1 MLAFAQDE
9 KPKPANKLSEMA
21 EKHRKEMKAKAK
33 QSLKPRRVEQEE
45 SNSDTEENTEK
56 NQNSAKNKQELNTG
70 ARAKRKGGWG
80 TVKKELI
87 SKGKYEKTSE
97 ESDTAQDK
105 KVGWNFVKKEIMSKI
120 KDERSEEELDI
131 AHAKK
136 TGGWAAIKRDMIA
149 KKDEKR
155 KPYRGWYANRARKPS
170 DEDTKSVN
178 SSSNSVD
185 HGKQTRPSSEKV
197 DKSIPDNKE
206 SKERKE
212 AKESTGSETRG
223 KDSTSR
229 NSKRETPR
237 EFTPRGPNNE
247 STKDETDKV
256 SENSASD
263 SSNLKDKISNEGSD
277 SAIDD
282 EKESNNEADE
292 ANDSLNTRTPV
303 TDDSDFDSSEEE
315 TVIEIP
321 EPETLSPSTYS
332 RLRAKRNTF
341 VIKRSGKVAFSTPA
355 GMLATPR
362 ARRT

>member
-21 EKHRKEMKAKAK
+21 EKHRKEMKSKAK
-33 QSLKPRRVEQEE
+33 QALKPRRVEQEE
-45 SNSDTEENTEK
+45 SNSDTEGNTEK
-56 NQNSAKNKQELNTG
+56 NQNSAKNKQELNTA

-87 SKGKYEKTSE
+87 SKEKDEKTSE
-97 ESDTAQDK
+97 ESDTVQDK
-105 KVGWNFVKKEIMSKI
+105 KVGWNFVKKEVMSKI
-120 KDERSEEELDI
+120 TDERSAEELDI
-131 AHAKK
+131 THAKK
-136 TGGWAAIKRDMIA
+136 TGGWTAIKREMIA

-155 KPYRGWYANRARKPS
+155 KPYRGWYANRARKAS
-170 DEDTKSVN
+170 DEDTKSLK
-178 SSSNSVD
+178 SGSNSVD
-185 HGKQTRPSSEKV
+185 NDKQTRPSSEKV
-197 DKSIPDNKE
+197 DKSIPNNKE

-229 NSKRETPR
+229 NSQQETPR
-237 EFTPRGPNNE
+237 NSTPRGLNNE
-247 STKDETDKV
+247 STKDKTDQV
-256 SENSASD
+256 SDNSASE
-263 SSNLKDKISNEGSD
+263 SSNVKDKISNEGSD

-292 ANDSLNTRTPV
+292 TNDSLNERTPV
-303 TDDSDFDSSEEE
+303 TDDSDFDSEEE
-315 TVIEIP
+315 PVIEIP
-321 EPETLSPSTYS
+321 EPETLSPSTYN

-341 VIKRSGKVAFSTPA
+341 VIKRTGKVAFSTPA

-362 ARRT
+362 VKRT

>member
-87 SKGKYEKTSE
+87 SKGKDEKTSE

-136 TGGWAAIKRDMIA
+136 TGGWGAIKREMIA

-212 AKESTGSETRG
+212 STGSETRG

-237 EFTPRGPNNE
+237 ECTPRGPNNE
-247 STKDETDKV
+247 STTDETDKV

>member
-33 QSLKPRRVEQEE
+33 QSVKPRRVEQEE

-87 SKGKYEKTSE
+87 SKGKDEKTSE
-97 ESDTAQDK
+97 ESDTAQDQ
-105 KVGWNFVKKEIMSKI
+105 KVGWSFVKKEIMSKI
-120 KDERSEEELDI
+120 KDESTEEGLDI

-136 TGGWAAIKRDMIA
+136 TGGWAAIKREMIA

-155 KPYRGWYANRARKPS
+155 KPHRGWYANRARKPS

-197 DKSIPDNKE
+197 DKSIPNNKE
-206 SKERKE
+206 SK
-212 AKESTGSETRG
+212 ETRG

-237 EFTPRGPNNE
+237 EYTPRGPNNE

-277 SAIDD
+277 FAIDD

-315 TVIEIP
+315 AVIEIP
-321 EPETLSPSTYS
+321 EPETLSPSTYN

-341 VIKRSGKVAFSTPA
+341 VIKRTGKVAFSTPA